1 MTTTENRTD
10 PATGTGPD
18 PATGTERISAVPLLL
33 AFGRGEGPR
42 LVLAC
47 AFGAASALAGLVPFL
62 VAYLIVDELLGD
74 SVDGNRLWLYGALT
88 VAAIVVRAV
97 LFAASMW
104 VSHIAAYTILYR
116 VRISV
121 SEALARLPLGFF
133 SRRRSGAL
141 KKTMADDVEALE
153 IFLAH
158 AIPEGVVAATA
169 VAASSVILFVADWRL
184 ALATLVVVPIAILA
198 LSGTSATAQGRVNAY
213 HRSGERMNA
222 ALVEFLAGM
231 LVVRLFNRSGDR
243 HRRTETAVLDHER
256 FETDWARDVLVGG
269 TLYFVA
275 LGANALF
282 ILPLGLVLHDNGSVS
297 LSVLVLF
304 VVLGL
309 GYTQPLIKLQGILN
323 QLSMMGAGG
332 KAINDLLDEPPLP
345 DRPGDREPVDDT
357 IEFRD
362 VCFSYGAGEALSGVS
377 FVARA
382 GEVTALVGPSGA
394 GKTTIARLVARF
406 WDVGSGSVSVG
417 GVDVREVGVAALMD
431 RVAFIFQD
439 SFLFHDTIAAN
450 IAFGRPDASPEEIER
465 VAGLA
470 RCHDFIRDLPDG
482 YASIV
487 GEGGS
492 TLSGGQRQR
501 VAIARALLKD
511 APIVILD
518 EATAHA
524 DPENE
529 TAIQAAIAEA
539 TAGRTLLVIA
549 HRLSTIADAD
559 QIVVVEDGRIA
570 ERGRHQDL
578 LERGGLY
585 SRLWADHIA
594 GAGWSL
600 RGSAEQA
607 ERGSADLAERG
618 SVEPGDLEEPR

>member
-1 MTTTENRTD
+1 MT
-10 PATGTGPD
+10 AT
-18 PATGTERISAVPLLL
+18 ATQAPTKAESRAAAESERISAVPLLL
-33 AFGRGEGPR
+33 DFGRSERPR
-42 LVLAC
+42 LILSCVL
-47 AFGAASALAGLVPFL
+47 GAASAVAGLVPFL
-62 VAYLIVDELLGD
+62 VAYLIVDELLSD
-74 SVDGNRLWLYGALT
+74 TVDDDRLWFYGALT
-88 VAAIVVRAV
+88 VAAIVARAV
-97 LFAASMW
+97 LFAAAMW
-104 VSHIAAYTILYR
+104 VSHIAAYTILYQ

-121 SEALARLPLGFF
+121 SEALAKLPLGFF

-158 AIPEGVVAATA
+158 AIPEGMVAATA

-184 ALATLVVVPIAILA
+184 ALATLVVVPIAMFAI
-198 LSGTSATAQGRVNAY
+198 SKVGDTAQRVNDY
-213 HRSGERMNA
+213 HRSDERMNA
-222 ALVEFLAGM
+222 ALVEFLQGM

-256 FETDWARDVLVGG
+256 FETDWARDFLVGG

-282 ILPLGLVLHDNGSVS
+282 IVPLGLVLYENGSVS

-309 GYTQPLIKLQGILN
+309 GYTQPLIRLQGILN
-323 QLSMMGAGG
+323 RLTMMGAGG

-345 DRPGDREPVDDT
+345 DAPGDREPVDDT
-357 IEFRD
+357 IEFHD
-362 VCFSYGAGEALSGVS
+362 VCFSYGAADALTGVS

-394 GKTTIARLVARF
+394 GKTTIARLAARF

-417 GVDVREVGVAALMD
+417 GVDLREVGVAALMD

-450 IAFGRPDASPEEIER
+450 IAFGRPDATTAEIER
-465 VAGLA
+465 AATLA
-470 RCHDFIRDLPDG
+470 RCHDFIIELPDG

-487 GEGGS
+487 GEGGA

-529 TAIQAAIAEA
+529 AAIQAAIAEA

-559 QIVVVEDGRIA
+559 QILVVDEGRIV

-578 LERGGLY
+578 LDTGGLY
-585 SRLWADHIA
+585 ARLWSDHIA

-600 RGSAEQA
+600 RGSADRTL
-607 ERGSADLAERG
+607 RGSADRTLRG
-618 SVEPGDLEEPR
+618 SAEQEGR